1 MYTLTKAQ
9 PGELAVCIDIIR
21 EGRAFQQEQ
30 GFIQWT
36 EEYPSPALIESDIR
50 EGGGHLFRIDG
61 EPAAY
66 MFLAFDGDPAYSEA
80 TCSWRRDV
88 PYVVV
93 HRIALARRFAGC
105 GLSPAVFD
113 SIRALC
119 REKGISCIRIDT
131 DSRNKRMQHV
141 LEKCG
146 FVRCGTVL
154 FEGDPKLTYDNFF

>member
-50 EGGGHLFRIDG
+50 EGGGYLFRIDG